1 MSPINSPCK
10 DCKDRHFK
18 CHSDCK
24 KYLNF
29 KRVLNTYNKK
39 LKEEKRLYFAI
50 LGKGYYAK
58 FM

>member
-1 MSPINSPCK
+1 MGPINSPCK
-10 DCKDRHFK
+10 NCKDRHFK

-29 KRVLNTYNKK
+29 KHVLNTYNKK
-39 LKEEKRLYFAI
+39 VKEEKRLYFAI
-50 LGKGYYAK
+50 LGKDYYAK